1 MAVWREKREQME
13 ELLSPYA
20 AKSVNSKGRLKE
32 EAPCEIRTI
41 FERDAGRILHS
52 PEFRRLRH
60 KTQVFFN
67 AKNDHI
73 CTRMEHVL
81 YVGSISTTIARSLN
95 LNQDLANAIALGH
108 DLGHAPFGHT
118 GERVLDKCLK
128 KIDPSLEFHHEKHSL
143 RVVDKLATRISSTT
157 DETIHG
163 LNLSYEVRDGIVSHC
178 GELFGEYQLK
188 RNTQKNMDT
197 IYTDDHRHCFPY
209 TLEGC
214 IVRLVDKI
222 AYVGRDLED
231 AIRAGLLTRGDLSPA
246 VLNELGHTNAQI
258 INTLVKDIIENSY
271 GKDEIALTTAKGEAM
286 KELLDANTKYIYHS
300 DKITQYEKNTMNM
313 LEGIFQSL
321 YEATEDIEKLQ
332 HSDLKV
338 HRSFYDFIQ
347 QMEYDANTPKEQLV
361 VDFVAGMTDNYATQC
376 YEELFWF

>member
-1 MAVWREKREQME
+1 MVWREKREKME
-13 ELLSPYA
+13 ALLSPYA
-20 AKSVNSKGRLKE
+20 AKSVDSRGRLRE
-32 EAPCEIRTI
+32 EPPCEIRTT
-41 FERDAGRILHS
+41 FERDGNRILHS

-81 YVGSISTTIARSLN
+81 YVGSISSTIARSLD
-95 LNQDLANAIALGH
+95 LNQDLAYAIALGH

-118 GERVLDKCLK
+118 GERVIDRCLK
-128 KIDPSLEFHHEKHSL
+128 EINPAYEFHHEKHSL
-143 RVVDKLATRISSTT
+143 RVVDKLATHISSVT
-157 DETIHG
+157 DKADHG

-188 RNTQKNMDT
+188 RDT
-197 IYTDDHRHCFPY
+197 TKRVEDIYTDNHRHCFPY
-209 TLEGC
+209 TLEAC

-231 AIRAGLLTRGDLSPA
+231 AIRAGILSRGDLSPA

-258 INTLVKDIIENSY
+258 INTLVMDIIENSY
-271 GKDEIALTTAKGEAM
+271 GKDEIALTTEKGEAL
-286 KELLDANTKYIYHS
+286 KELLNANTKYIYMS
-300 DKITQYEKNTMNM
+300 DKIKQYEKNTMNM
-313 LEGIFQSL
+313 LEGIFHSL
-321 YEATEDIEKLQ
+321 YQATEDIEKMQ
-332 HSDLKV
+332 HSELKV
-338 HRSFYDFIQ
+338 LRSFYDFIQ
-347 QMEYDANTPKEQLV
+347 QIAYDEKEPREQLV